1 MINTI
6 EETKKSINCK
16 TLDGRSVSGWNKLYI
31 KNTFGININAYL
43 YFNKLLDVLEVI

>member
-16 TLDGRSVSGWNKLYI
+16 TLDGRSVNGWNKLYI